1 MDTTTLILT
10 RLKIHNNMLQR
21 YYERFS
27 ALADADGTTLSTT
40 REVTELEVVGW
51 TLNGIWSCLVGA
63 VRGDQLFQWFITCSC
78 QCNCFRLGGWYI
90 R

>member
-40 REVTELEVVGW
+40 RE
-51 TLNGIWSCLVGA
+51 
-63 VRGDQLFQWFITCSC
+63 
-78 QCNCFRLGGWYI
+78 
-90 R
+90 